1 MHSNFQTV
9 LAAIIAVI
17 FFASSGTVLAA
28 DNPKPNAKTDTNA
41 KTKADSKA
49 ETKTDSKSKSKWQ
62 PEIKIGILNG
72 VQSVTLQMSAPCVMT
87 DSLTK
92 KPLQNIV
99 AGEEFTIDMASLD
112 STAIEIRGDKIP
124 LDEVHVMINGQEYF
138 GGVSILKKSYGLTV
152 INIAP
157 VEEYLRG
164 VLPKEMI
171 QSWHIEALKAQA
183 VAARTFV
190 LKNREKHKHDGYELC
205 ATTHCQVYNGAET
218 FPNTDRAVA
227 ETRGEVL
234 FHGGRTVDAPFH
246 ADSGGMTES
255 AANVWGGHVAHLQ
268 AISEEIKFT
277 QAWTVKFSVYDFSS
291 RMGAAFGNLQKFNLS
306 PLTIGKSAADRST
319 SGRVKVAQIV
329 GSKKTVQM
337 RGDEMRR
344 KFSLPSTLFEVKIIG
359 GEVIFTGYGKGHGVG
374 LSQYGAKAYAER
386 GWTYDK
392 ILAHYYKNATIK
404 KLY

>member
-49 ETKTDSKSKSKWQ
+49 DTKTDSKSKSKWQ

-99 AGEEFTIDMASLD
+99 AGEEFTVDMASLD

-124 LDEVHVMINGQEYF
+124 LDSVHVMINGQEYF
-138 GGVSILKKSYGLTV
+138 GGVSISKKSYGLTV

-171 QSWHIEALKAQA
+171 PSWHMEALKSQA

-190 LKNREKHKHDGYELC
+190 LKNRGRHKADGYDLC
-205 ATTHCQVYNGAET
+205 STTHCQVYNGVNT
-218 FPNTDRAVA
+218 FFGTDTAVK
-227 ETRGEVL
+227 ETRGQVL
-234 FHGGRTVDAPFH
+234 YYGGRTVDAPFH

-255 AANVWGGHVAHLQ
+255 ASNVWGGSVSHLVAV
-268 AISEEIKFT
+268 AEEDTHT
-277 QAWTVKFSVYDFSS
+277 QAWTVNFSVYDFSS
-291 RMGAAFGNLQKFNLS
+291 RMGAAFGTLQGFELS
-306 PLTIGKSAADRST
+306 PLTIGKSDSDRTT
-319 SGRVKVAQIV
+319 SGRVKTFKII

-337 RGDEMRR
+337 KGDEARR
-344 KFSLPSTLFEVKIIG
+344 KFSLPSTLFDVKIIG
-359 GEVIFTGYGKGHGVG
+359 SQVVFTGYGKGHGVG
-374 LSQYGAKAYAER
+374 MSQYGAQVYAQK
-386 GWTYDK
+386 GWLYNK
-392 ILAHYYKNATIK
+392 ILEHYYHGAKLK

>member
-1 MHSNFQTV
+1 MLKKLF
-9 LAAIIAVI
+9 AAIIAAI
-17 FFASSGTVLAA
+17 FFTSAGNVG
-28 DNPKPNAKTDTNA
+28 
-41 KTKADSKA
+41 
-49 ETKTDSKSKSKWQ
+49 ESKSQWQ
-62 PEIKIGILNG
+62 PEIKIGILSGVNQVILQFNLPCIMTDAKTSKQIKKIPDNQAVAIKVSDVPANG
-72 VQSVTLQMSAPCVMT
+72 V
-87 DSLTK
+87 
-92 KPLQNIV
+92 
-99 AGEEFTIDMASLD
+99 
-112 STAIEIRGDKIP
+112 EIRAEKAD
-124 LDEVHVMINGQEYF
+124 LQHLHVMINGKDYF
-138 GGVSILKKSYGLTV
+138 GGIKILKRGSSLTV

-205 ATTHCQVYNGAET
+205 ATTHCQVYNGVET
-218 FPNTDRAVA
+218 FATTDRAVT

-255 AANVWGGHVAHLQ
+255 AANVWGGNVAHLQ
-268 AISEEIKFT
+268 AIAEEIKFT

-291 RMGAAFGNLQKFNLS
+291 RMGAAFGSLQKFNLS
-306 PLTIGKSAADRST
+306 PLTIGKSAADRSS
-319 SGRVKVAQIV
+319 SGRVKFAQIV

-337 RGDEMRR
+337 KGDEMRR
-344 KFSLPSTLFEVKIIG
+344 KFSLPSTLFNVKIVG
-359 GEVIFTGYGKGHGVG
+359 NEVIFEGYGKGHGVG
-374 LSQYGAKAYAER
+374 LSQYGAKFYAEK

-392 ILAHYYKNATIK
+392 ILAHYYHGATIK